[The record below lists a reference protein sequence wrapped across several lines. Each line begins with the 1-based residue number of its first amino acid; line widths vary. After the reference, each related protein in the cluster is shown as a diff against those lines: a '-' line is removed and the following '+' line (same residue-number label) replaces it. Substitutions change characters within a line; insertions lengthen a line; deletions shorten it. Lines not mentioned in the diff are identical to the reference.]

1 MSQDKALTFQR
12 LSELWQYPEAPV
24 LDIHANK
31 YVIMSDIH
39 LGDGKGADDL
49 VKNEKTLEGA
59 LNYYNQTG
67 YSLILLGD
75 IEEFWQFD
83 LDKIISKYQNTV
95 YNSIKAFGDDRVYR
109 VFGNH
114 DIDWKTLPDPA
125 KNTPTKPACATEAL
139 KMKDSSG
146 NARILL
152 VHGHQGDKE
161 SDKNAW
167 SSRFWVRLY
176 KFIEPAIK
184 IDRLLPAKKC
194 QIMKNYEKILYSWAK
209 EKKVILICGHTHR
222 AIFASKSWSERLKER
237 MELME
242 KEIKEKQD
250 DRNKVKKLKED
261 LKKAKIEY
269 DDEKAKDRVI
279 DPTDP
284 GREPLPCYFNDGCA
298 LYPDGI
304 TVIEIANDKIGL
316 VKWEK
321 GVRKPP
327 YQEDILSSF
336 IAKVTG

>member
-146 NARILL
+146 HARILL

-209 EKKVILICGHTHR
+209 EKKVILICGHSHR

-327 YQEDILSSF
+327 YQEDVLSSF

>member
-1 MSQDKALTFQR
+1 MSQDPKLTNQR
-12 LSELWQYPEAPV
+12 LSELWNRPDVPI
-24 LDIHANK
+24 LDVHAK
-31 YVIMSDIH
+31 PYVIMSDIH
-39 LGDGKGADDL
+39 LGDGGKADDL
-49 VKNEKTLEGA
+49 CKNETTLVSA
-59 LNYYNQTG
+59 LNHYNQAG

-83 LDKIISKYQNTV
+83 LGKVKSRYQNTV
-95 YNSIKAFGDDRVYR
+95 YNSIRAFGDERVYR

-114 DIDWKTLPDPA
+114 DSDWRTPSDPA
-125 KNTPTKPACATEAL
+125 KNIPAKPTCATESL
-139 KMKDSSG
+139 KMKDKSG

-152 VHGHQGDKE
+152 VHGHQGDEE

-176 KFIEPAIK
+176 KFIEPVIK

-194 QIMKNYEKILYSWAK
+194 QIIKDYEKVLYSWAK
-209 EKKVILICGHTHR
+209 EKKVILICGHSHR
-222 AIFASKSWSERLKER
+222 AIFASKSWAEQLKEK
-237 MELME
+237 MEQIE

-250 DRNKVKKLKED
+250 DKDKIKKLKED
-261 LKKAKIEY
+261 LKKAKTEY
-269 DDEKAKDRVI
+269 DDEKAKNRVI
-279 DPTDP
+279 DPADP

-321 GVRKPP
+321 GIRLDP
-327 YQEDILSSF
+327 YQEKVLSSF
-336 IAKVTG
+336 IAQVTG